1 MIYVF
6 CFMPDVYSLPFLKN
20 QDAKEVLGGQ
30 EGSHVRG
37 HTYMFFLEY
46 LCFRRCILQEM
57 IISYSSSED
66 FLSLRT
72 KTKGF
77 SLRC

>member
-37 HTYMFFLEY
+37 HIHM
-46 LCFRRCILQEM
+46 CFSGVPLFWKMHLPGNDHLI
-57 IISYSSSED
+57 
-66 FLSLRT
+66 
-72 KTKGF
+72 
-77 SLRC
+77 